1 MTGSPYRVYGLEIS
15 DCLGRCKILRRVHDE
30 LTNNHVSIIGSRHSG
45 KTVLLH
51 RLAAE
56 FAEQGSSFSG
66 CIFWNLKEKRYTC
79 DDDFLKD
86 FRRRLVDPIT
96 RLNSDLAAYLEAEDL
111 SAFEA
116 IQMVFEE
123 LHKSAQSLVICMD
136 DFDALPIGTALT
148 ADLLGN
154 LRSLI
159 VKWTKSLR
167 FVIGSRNGLR
177 DACASADTAGSPFH
191 NLFAD
196 DPIVLKS
203 VPLEQIGEFVTPFPR
218 QGITIIA
225 GVEKE
230 IFNWSGG
237 SPILISM
244 LCKRLWARCTPG
256 NPLTADMVNEE
267 GAELQGDPSGYLKDL
282 WNDCTPEEKE
292 ILNTAASG
300 PIFSPPGAARFTRAL
315 IDRGYLVRIGDRV
328 QFQCR
333 TMLSIVKGE
342 LGAQSALMATLFG
355 TPARFAQ
362 NARELLRYQLASR
375 TAIDEQLVR
384 TTAKIIDGF
393 DDPNT
398 SIALFREAA
407 RQMFNIVWARVL
419 PSRRIPQDW
428 TEHWQNLR
436 DQRAER
442 VTALSGPV
450 HNDGSQC
457 RLLDQLTGPNSPAE
471 TCIRR
476 STYVLLN
483 ALWGIGDYSQ
493 HHETEIIEPG
503 FFVWACNTLLDTWA
517 NLESDLR
524 RPLLTTRL

>member
-1 MTGSPYRVYGLEIS
+1 MTGSPYRIHGLEIS
-15 DCLGRCKILRRVHDE
+15 DCLGRDKIIRRVHDE

-51 RLAAE
+51 RLATE
-56 FAEQGSSFSG
+56 FAEQGASFSG
-66 CIFWNLKEKRYTC
+66 CILWNLKEKRYTC
-79 DDDFLKD
+79 DDDFLTD
-86 FRRRLVDPIT
+86 FRRRLIDPT
-96 RLNSDLAAYLEAEDL
+96 RKLNTDLSAYLEAEDL
-111 SAFEA
+111 TPFEA
-116 IQMVFEE
+116 VQIVFEE
-123 LHKSAQSLVICMD
+123 LHKSAQCLVVCMD
-136 DFDALPIGTALT
+136 DFDALPIGTALS

-159 VKWTKSLR
+159 VKCTKSLR
-167 FVIGSRNGLR
+167 FVIGSRKGLR

-196 DPIVLKS
+196 DPIVLKA
-203 VPLEQIGEFVTPFPR
+203 LTFEQIGEFVAPFPR
-218 QGITIIA
+218 LGVTIIA

-256 NPLTADMVNEE
+256 NPMTADMVNEE

-292 ILNTAASG
+292 ILNAAASG
-300 PIFSPPGAARFTRAL
+300 PISSSAGAARFTRAL
-315 IDRGYLVRIGDRV
+315 IDRGYLVRTGDRV

-333 TMLSIVKGE
+333 TMLGIVKGE
-342 LGAQSALMATLFG
+342 LGAQSALMANLFG

-384 TTAKIIDGF
+384 TTSKIIDGF
-393 DDPNT
+393 EDPNT

-419 PSRRIPQDW
+419 PSRQIPQTW

-436 DQRAER
+436 EARTVR
-442 VTALSGPV
+442 VTALYAPE
-450 HNDGSQC
+450 QK
-457 RLLDQLTGPNSPAE
+457 
-471 TCIRR
+471 
-476 STYVLLN
+476 
-483 ALWGIGDYSQ
+483 
-493 HHETEIIEPG
+493 
-503 FFVWACNTLLDTWA
+503 
-517 NLESDLR
+517 
-524 RPLLTTRL
+524 